1 MVYPRKPLPVDAQI
15 TALRKLHRQS
25 ATAVKHAYNAFFE
38 CTRKRSDCPFE
49 VQLRSRRIDEARKSL
64 AYVVACLQE
73 LLRQKAMQEA
83 LYKPGDRIEVT
94 YGATLV
100 KQYLIVDIAPKAKGK
115 GFYYVIWELTKR
127 GVLHQG
133 RDPHRLDS
141 TRRVVIELLVD
152 SPNAEPSSDAQWYRE
167 AAIASTERS
176 LAKGDLTM
184 FKERKLDLFG
194 EVVIER

>member
-1 MVYPRKPLPVDAQI
+1 VVYPRKPLPIDAQI
-15 TALRKLHRQS
+15 SALRKLHRQS
-25 ATAVKHAYNAFFE
+25 TTVVKHAYNAFFE

-83 LYKPGDRIEVT
+83 LYKPGDRIKVT
-94 YGATLV
+94 YDATLV
-100 KQYLIVDIAPKAKGK
+100 KQYLIVDIAPKAKGS

-127 GVLHQG
+127 GGLHQG
-133 RDPHRLDS
+133 RYPHRLDS
-141 TRRVVIELLVD
+141 AGRVAIELLVD
-152 SPNAEPSSDAQWYRE
+152 PPNSEPSSDAKWYCE
-167 AAIASTERS
+167 AAVESTERS
-176 LAKGDLTM
+176 LVKGDLTM
-184 FKERKLDLFG
+184 FKERKLGLFG

>member
-1 MVYPRKPLPVDAQI
+1 MVYPRKALPVDAQI
-15 TALRKLHRQS
+15 TALRRLRRQS
-25 ATAVKHAYNAFFE
+25 TTRVKTAYNAFFA
-38 CTRKRSDCPFE
+38 CTDKRSDCPFE
-49 VQLRSRRIDEARKSL
+49 VQLRSRCVDEARKAL

-73 LLRQKAMQEA
+73 LLRQKALQEA
-83 LYKPGDRIEVT
+83 LYKPGDRIKIT

-141 TRRVVIELLVD
+141 TRRVVIEPLVD
-152 SPNAEPSSDAQWYRE
+152 PPNAEPSSDAQWYRE
-167 AAIASTERS
+167 TASASTERS
-176 LAKGDLTM
+176 LVKGDLTM
-184 FKERKLDLFG
+184 FKERKLGLFG